1 VTATLSIDTIRSR
14 AAKFAEKYA
23 GVTSEKQR
31 DQDFMRDFCDLFGI
45 SASRIEWQYPV
56 KTGRT
61 TNWIDGFLPRLM
73 LMEIKSAGEDLDKA
87 YAQAAGYISQLK
99 DSELPETVLV
109 SDFARLHVY
118 RRATGERFACDLCEL
133 PQKIDYLKFLA
144 GYESKAVEEEVK
156 ANEQAA
162 EKLASLHDAIK
173 ATGYHGKDLETYF
186 VRLLFCLFAE
196 DTGLFGENG
205 CFLDLLVNETQADGS
220 DLHGELTALFD
231 TLNRPMDAG
240 KRPKNLPERL
250 AAFPY
255 VNGALFKDTL
265 AQCYFDEAAR
275 NTLIDCAKLDW
286 SVITPSIFGSLFQA
300 IMHFDDEAAT
310 AKTKKRREFGA
321 HYTSEANILKVI
333 RPLFLDGLYAEFNK
347 IRRNKKQLQAF
358 HEKLAT
364 LNFFDPACGCGNFW
378 SLPTGNCAC
387 WNWKSLK
394 PYGAINCQDIL
405 MSIPLSFAMSISSTA
420 LK

>member
-1 VTATLSIDTIRSR
+1 MTATLSIDTIRSR

-45 SASRIEWQYPV
+45 SASRIEWQYKV
-56 KTGRT
+56 KSGRT

-87 YAQAAGYISQLK
+87 YTQAAGYISQLK
-99 DSELPETVLV
+99 DNELPETVLV
-109 SDFARLHVY
+109 SDFARLHVH
-118 RRATGERFACDLCEL
+118 RRSTGERITCDLCDL
-133 PQKIDYLKFLA
+133 PQKIDHLKFLA
-144 GYESKAVEEEVK
+144 GYESKAVEEEAK

-173 ATGYHGKDLETYF
+173 DTGYHGKDLETYL

-205 CFLDLLVNETQADGS
+205 CFLDLLINETQADGS

-231 TLNRPMDAG
+231 TLNRPTDSG

-255 VNGALFKDTL
+255 VNGGFIQGHADTMLF
-265 AQCYFDEAAR
+265 
-275 NTLIDCAKLDW
+275 
-286 SVITPSIFGSLFQA
+286 
-300 IMHFDDEAAT
+300 
-310 AKTKKRREFGA
+310 
-321 HYTSEANILKVI
+321 
-333 RPLFLDGLYAEFNK
+333 
-347 IRRNKKQLQAF
+347 
-358 HEKLAT
+358 
-364 LNFFDPACGCGNFW
+364 
-378 SLPTGNCAC
+378 
-387 WNWKSLK
+387 
-394 PYGAINCQDIL
+394 
-405 MSIPLSFAMSISSTA
+405 
-420 LK
+420 